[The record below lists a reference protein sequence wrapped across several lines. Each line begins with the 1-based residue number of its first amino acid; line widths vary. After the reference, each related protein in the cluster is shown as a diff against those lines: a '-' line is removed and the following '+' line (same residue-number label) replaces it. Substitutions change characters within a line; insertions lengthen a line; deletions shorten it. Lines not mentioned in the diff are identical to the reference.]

1 MNGYN
6 KNIKALITSGCS
18 LSETISYYK
27 EKKLATWPIYL
38 NKYIKPEKFLS
49 LGLGSIGNE
58 LIAKKAIHGCEQLLK
73 NYKPEEILCA
83 ISWSGIFRHNRIVE
97 KKSFLSEKFR
107 GIKKKVITEEPDN
120 MTWKYQFSNYENL
133 VIDEEAFSIIYFNQ
147 WKDIKELD
155 YYYGIFENQINCL
168 ENTMT
173 QIHYIESYC
182 VSKGINYIWTTID
195 NEYFCKDMTAIKTR
209 KYMDHWSLKHL
220 FDRLQHSPNRLKY
233 SISNWVSINSPENMR
248 KDYIHPDSEGHK
260 KYFDEIMLPHLEKNG
275 IY

>member
-1 MNGYN
+1 MIMNGYN

-97 KKSFLSEKFR
+97 K
-107 GIKKKVITEEPDN
+107 
-120 MTWKYQFSNYENL
+120 
-133 VIDEEAFSIIYFNQ
+133 
-147 WKDIKELD
+147 
-155 YYYGIFENQINCL
+155 
-168 ENTMT
+168 
-173 QIHYIESYC
+173 
-182 VSKGINYIWTTID
+182 
-195 NEYFCKDMTAIKTR
+195 
-209 KYMDHWSLKHL
+209 
-220 FDRLQHSPNRLKY
+220 
-233 SISNWVSINSPENMR
+233 
-248 KDYIHPDSEGHK
+248 
-260 KYFDEIMLPHLEKNG
+260 
-275 IY
+275 